1 LIGPGSVPERN
12 GGSVVDEPRA
22 PDREPPSLLSGRG
35 RLKRSRAV
43 VAAGIGIGVAA
54 IAFALTPLQ
63 GRADFLL
70 VGWLCA
76 TTAYLVAAGRI
87 EGRRS
92 VVDRLAG
99 VLMVT
104 AVVVCLVALGS
115 VLIYTVVRG
124 AKALSL
130 EFFTHSMKG
139 VGPRDTSGGAYH
151 AIIGTLQEV
160 LLASL
165 ISVPAGLLVAIY
177 LTEYGTGPLAKAIST
192 MVDVMVGIPSVIA
205 GLFIYAFWVL
215 ALHQGFSGFAAS
227 LALSILM
234 LPIVVRSAEEMIKLV
249 PASLRE
255 ASYALGIPR
264 WRTLLR
270 VVLPTAS
277 AGITTGVML
286 AVARVTGETAPL
298 LLTSFGFDSIRTNPF
313 SGPEESLPLFV
324 FRQASSAFDTAIDRA
339 WAAAL
344 TLIIVVVV
352 LTVAARLL
360 TLRNQLKS

>member
-1 LIGPGSVPERN
+1 MTLVEES
-12 GGSVVDEPRA
+12 
-22 PDREPPSLLSGRG
+22 PPSETPPSSLSSGKG
-35 RLKRSRAV
+35 RLGRSRSLA
-43 VAAGIGIGVAA
+43 AAGAGLVVTAV
-54 IAFALTPLQ
+54 AFALTPMQ
-63 GRADFLL
+63 GRADFVLI
-70 VGWLCA
+70 GWVFA
-76 TTAYLVAAGRI
+76 TAAYQGAAGRV
-87 EGRRS
+87 EGRRA

-99 VLMVT
+99 VFMVT
-104 AVVVCLVALGS
+104 AVVVCLIALGS

-124 AKALSL
+124 SKALSL
-130 EFFTHSMKG
+130 DFFTHSMKG

-151 AIIGTLQEV
+151 AIIGTLEEV
-160 LLASL
+160 LLASV

-177 LTEYGTGPLAKAIST
+177 LTEYGSGALAKAIST
-192 MVDVMVGIPSVIA
+192 MVDVMVGIPSIIA

-215 ALHQGFSGFAAS
+215 ALHQGFSGFAAA

-255 ASYALGIPR
+255 ASYALGIAR

-298 LLTSFGFDSIRTNPF
+298 LLTSFGFDSTRTNPF
-313 SGPEESLPLFV
+313 SGPAESLPLFV

-344 TLIIVVVV
+344 TLIIVVVL

-360 TLRNQLKS
+360 TVRNQLKP